1 MMKYKPDLELAFA
14 SRNMAS
20 LLYILGYSADEF
32 NSLSID
38 DVVNLIRDR
47 YVYRHAESEN
57 TASQLYIKKQ
67 NIVLTRA
74 IRRTWFDVQFSYFEA
89 EKNVR

>member
-1 MMKYKPDLELAFA
+1 
-14 SRNMAS
+14 MAS

-32 NSLSID
+32 DRLSID

-47 YVYRHAESEN
+47 YIYKHAESEN

-74 IRRTWFDVQFSYFEA
+74 VRRTWFDIQFSSFEA
-89 EKNVR
+89 ENNVR